1 MYYKNLFK
9 FVGFIV
15 LFSFYFNFSI
25 SETLTKSYYFN
36 GKNLNVSVD
45 EENKE
50 RLISIYGLDE
60 NLSKYGTIKEN
71 NIDNICKKYFSI
83 LKFWESIMKI

>member
-1 MYYKNLFK
+1 MLCTTKTFLSLWVFL
-9 FVGFIV
+9 V

-36 GKNLNVSVD
+36 GKNLSISVD
-45 EENKE
+45 GENKE

-60 NLSKYGTIKEN
+60 NLGKFGTIKEN
-71 NIDNICKKYFSI
+71 NIDNTCKIFLTSI
-83 LKFWESIMKI
+83 LKY